1 MTFCDDE
8 HSDVGQDPVV
18 KEEFVILIM
27 VLSEQSDNI
36 ALELRNRGKNGLHET
51 KIEKYVIS
59 RWYKGKRQVD

>member
-1 MTFCDDE
+1 MTFCEDE
-8 HSDVGQDPVV
+8 HSDVGLDPVV
-18 KEEFVILIM
+18 KEEIMILIM

-59 RWYKGKRQVD
+59 R